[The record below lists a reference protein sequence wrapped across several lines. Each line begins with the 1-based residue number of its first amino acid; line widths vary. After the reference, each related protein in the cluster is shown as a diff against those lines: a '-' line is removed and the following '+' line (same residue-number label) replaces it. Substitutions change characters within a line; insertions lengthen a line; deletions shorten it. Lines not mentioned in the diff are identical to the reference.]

1 MAFLTT
7 WLKQAGGMILAGLLL
22 CVSIAPAID
31 SLVCSSDAPAVASVH
46 TQAEHAV
53 ASETS
58 DRGHADDAGAPCL
71 HGHCHHGATAMP
83 ALQQAEATVALHS
96 QRLHADRGRVT
107 TAGRQ
112 FEMIRPPRA

>member
-7 WLKQAGGMILAGLLL
+7 WLNQAGGVILACLLL
-22 CVSIAPAID
+22 CMSVAPAID
-31 SLVCSSDAPAVASVH
+31 SLVCSSDAPAVGNAH
-46 TQAEHAV
+46 AEAERAV

-58 DRGHADDAGAPCL
+58 EQGHADDAGAPCL
-71 HGHCHHGATAMP
+71 HGHCHHGAVAMP
-83 ALQQAEATVALHS
+83 ALQQAEATVSLDG
-96 QRLHADRGRVT
+96 QRLQADRGRVE

>member
-7 WLKQAGGMILAGLLL
+7 WLKQAGGVILAALLI

-31 SLVCSSDAPAVASVH
+31 SLVCSSDATAIASVH
-46 TQAEHAV
+46 ADAMASV

-58 DRGHADDAGAPCL
+58 EQGHADDAGAPCL
-71 HGHCHHGATAMP
+71 HGHCHHGAAALP
-83 ALQQAEATVALHS
+83 ALQQADAAVSFHGE
-96 QRLHADRGRVT
+96 RLSADRRRVT

>member
-7 WLKQAGGMILAGLLL
+7 WLKQTGGAILAALLL

-31 SLVCSSDAPAVASVH
+31 SLVCSSDAPAIASAHADAV
-46 TQAEHAV
+46 HAV
-53 ASETS
+53 SSKAAEQ
-58 DRGHADDAGAPCL
+58 GHADDAGAPCL
-71 HGHCHHGATAMP
+71 HGHCHHGAAAIP
-83 ALQQAEATVALHS
+83 ALQQAEASVALQS
-96 QRLHADRGRVT
+96 QRLHADRRRVM